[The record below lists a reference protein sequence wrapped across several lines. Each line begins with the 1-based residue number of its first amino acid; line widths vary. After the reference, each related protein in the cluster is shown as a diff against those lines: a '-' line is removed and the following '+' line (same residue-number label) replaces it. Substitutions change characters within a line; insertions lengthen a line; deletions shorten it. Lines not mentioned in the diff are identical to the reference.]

1 MQVLHEWQAAT
12 HCEAQNELMV
22 AVKNVYQALQ
32 SHVVD
37 NNDGYQVQAQTRQ
50 LTELGSLCLKS
61 VRDRRSKEL
70 QEMEEFAKQF
80 KAARRKSKRKRVK
93 TDASDSDEQRKPLPG
108 VSPSGMRQDKG

>member
-12 HCEAQNELMV
+12 HCEAQKELMV

-32 SHVVD
+32 SHVAD
-37 NNDGYQVQAQTRQ
+37 NSDGYQVQAQPRQ
-50 LTELGSLCLKS
+50 LTELGSDCLKS

-80 KAARRKSKRKRVK
+80 KAARRKSKRKRVT
-93 TDASDSDEQRKPLPG
+93 TDASDSNELSEPLPE
-108 VSPSGMRQDKG
+108 VSPSGKAR

>member
-12 HCEAQNELMV
+12 HGEAHNESMI

-37 NNDGYQVQAQTRQ
+37 NSDGYQVQAQARQ
-50 LTELGSLCLKS
+50 LTELGSACLKS

-80 KAARRKSKRKRVK
+80 KAARRKSKRKRVT
-93 TDASDSDEQRKPLPG
+93 TDANNSNEQREPLPE
-108 VSPSGMRQDKG
+108 VSPSGKAR

>member
-12 HCEAQNELMV
+12 HGEAHSELMV

-37 NNDGYQVQAQTRQ
+37 NSDGYQVQAQTRQ
-50 LTELGSLCLKS
+50 LTELGSACLKS

-70 QEMEEFAKQF
+70 QETEEFAKQL

-93 TDASDSDEQRKPLPG
+93 TDASDSIELSEPLPE
-108 VSPSGMRQDKG
+108 VSPCGKIS